1 LRNGV
6 LIANG
11 VVPVSL
17 PTSVTLL
24 LLLSLLLLPLQ
35 RIGSETLWHILAC
48 NWARRRPPTVTPTP
62 LLLRIQR
69 RVVHHGRRSHY
80 SDRMA
85 TECVT
90 LHGCL
95 RCFHLLH
102 MLFDNRVIAVLRGIA
117 TPNRKMNDGYFRYI
131 NKDQFLFLLLLPF
144 ARILIERVRK

>member
-1 LRNGV
+1 MRNGV

-17 PTSVTLL
+17 PTSVTL

-117 TPNRKMNDGYFRYI
+117 T
-131 NKDQFLFLLLLPF
+131 LLPF